1 MVKLN
6 VLIAGVGG
14 QGVVLA
20 SDILA
25 DVALE
30 AGLDVK
36 KTDTLGMA
44 QRGGSVVT
52 QVRIGENV
60 ASPLIGANDVDLL
73 LAFEKLESVRWADY
87 LKEGATVVLND
98 YSAPPLSVSQ
108 GAEPYPGDSELIH
121 LLKHRG
127 ADVIVIQGSLHAA
140 EMGNPKILNILMLG
154 ALSMLTPFNP
164 ELWTEAISKRLPAK
178 IADINLMAFKR
189 GRKDLLSILAEM
201 PGEAGREMESHGD
214 DCGCH

>member
-6 VLIAGVGG
+6 VLLAGVGG

-25 DVALE
+25 DVALA

-52 QVRIGENV
+52 QVRIGEKV
-60 ASPLIGANDVDLL
+60 ASPLIGENDVDLL
-73 LAFEKLESVRWADY
+73 LAFEKLESARWADR
-87 LKEGATVVLND
+87 LKEGATVILND
-98 YSAPPLSVSQ
+98 NSVPPLSVSQ
-108 GAEPYPGDSELIH
+108 GAEPYPGDIEIIH
-121 LLKHRG
+121 LLKHRR
-127 ADVIVIQGSLHAA
+127 ADLVIIQGSLHAT

-164 ELWTEAISKRLPAK
+164 ELWIQAISKRLPPK
-178 IADINLMAFKR
+178 IIDINLKAFQR
-189 GRKDLLSILAEM
+189 GRKDFLSILAEM
-201 PGEAGREMESHGD
+201 SVEAGLEIDGHGD

>member
-1 MVKLN
+1 MVKMN

-52 QVRIGENV
+52 QVRIGEQV
-60 ASPLIGANDVDLL
+60 ASPLIGDNDVDLL
-73 LAFEKLESVRWADY
+73 LAFEKLESGRWADR
-87 LKEGATVVLND
+87 LKKGATVVLND
-98 YSAPPLSVSQ
+98 YSVPPLSVSQ
-108 GAEPYPGDSELIH
+108 GAEAYPGDSEISH

-127 ADVIVIQGSLHAA
+127 ADLITIHGSLHAA

-164 ELWTEAISKRLPAK
+164 ELWIEAISKRLPPK
-178 IADINLMAFKR
+178 IIEINLKAFQR

-201 PGEAGREMESHGD
+201 SAESGLEIDGHGD

>member
-1 MVKLN
+1 MVKLT

-52 QVRIGENV
+52 QVRIGEKV
-60 ASPLIGANDVDLL
+60 ASPLIGENDVDLL
-73 LAFEKLESVRWADY
+73 LAFEKLESARWADH
-87 LKEGATVVLND
+87 LKEGATVLLNE

-108 GAEPYPGDSELIH
+108 GVEPYPGDSEIIQFF
-121 LLKHRG
+121 KHRG
-127 ADVIVIQGSLHAA
+127 ADLILIQGSLHAA

-154 ALSMLTPFNP
+154 ALSMLMPFNP
-164 ELWTEAISKRLPAK
+164 ELWTEAISKRLPPK
-178 IADINLMAFKR
+178 ILDVNLRAFQR
-189 GRKDLLSILAEM
+189 GRKDLLSLMAEM
-201 PGEAGREMESHGD
+201 PGEVGGEIDSHGD